1 MGRIDGSGG
10 IAVFRAGVCPLALC
24 SVLTII
30 SFFTADTPLVHTIA
44 FERENA
50 MDNTKELNAVRTMLR
65 RHPGRH
71 TDVPRE
77 TMIRI
82 ILDRRE
88 AVPAACGALAVW
100 TRPESTGRSPK
111 DTVTVRRAESEAG
124 IDWDSPNNIGI
135 KADTFDMLL
144 EDALLTLADYP
155 EIFEVNRVVG
165 ADSRMALPIRMVS
178 TDCIAA
184 LFADNM
190 FRPVPDDID
199 KSCFYDRP
207 FTLLVLPNNKLDPG
221 RYEGRL
227 RKLPSGRTTDMAIAM
242 DLDRRMGIVY
252 GSAYCGSVKKLIF
265 TVMNY
270 YLPGEG
276 ILPLHCSANEGKNGD
291 IALLLGLSGTGK
303 TTLSAVP
310 DRALLGDD
318 EHAWSEYGICN
329 FENGCYAK
337 LINLDPE
344 KEPEIFHA
352 CFHDD
357 DTLEHGAI
365 IENAMMYPNGEFDLD
380 DERFTPNSRGSYP
393 LRYLSN
399 VKESSMGDHPKVIL
413 FLTADANGVL
423 PPVAKLNP
431 EQAMLWFLM
440 GYTSK
445 LAGTETGIVEP
456 KTTFSRFF
464 GEPFMPRNPDVYASM
479 LGDMMKKH
487 RTQVYLINTGWSG
500 GPYGVGKR
508 MDIRLTRKLVN
519 AALNGDLDT
528 VEYTVDPLF
537 HLKIPAAVP
546 GLTDQALLQPKNT
559 WVDKAAFEERAKK
572 LAGQF
577 AAHFDKAYGTKGI
590 DPAVA
595 AQCPGK

>member
-1 MGRIDGSGG
+1 M
-10 IAVFRAGVCPLALC
+10 
-24 SVLTII
+24 
-30 SFFTADTPLVHTIA
+30 
-44 FERENA
+44 N
-50 MDNTKELNAVRTMLR
+50 NTKELKAIQTMMNH
-65 RHPGRH
+65 HPGRH
-71 TDVPRE
+71 TDIPRE

-88 AVPAACGALAVW
+88 AIPARCGALAVW
-100 TRPESTGRSPK
+100 TQPASTGRSPK
-111 DTVTVRRAESEAG
+111 DTVAVRRPESEAG
-124 IDWDSPNNIGI
+124 IDWDSPNNIPI
-135 KADTFDMLL
+135 APDTFDMLL
-144 EDALLTLADYP
+144 EDALSTMADAC

-165 ADSRMALPIRMVS
+165 ADSRMALPVRTIS
-178 TDCIAA
+178 TLCIST

-190 FRPVPDDID
+190 FRPVPEDID
-199 KSCFYDRP
+199 KSCFFKNG
-207 FTLLVLPNNKLDPG
+207 FTLLALPASKLDRD
-221 RYEGRL
+221 RYAGRL
-227 RKLPSGRTTDMAIAM
+227 RTLPDGCTTDMAIAV
-242 DLDRRMGIVY
+242 DFDRRIGIVY

-270 YLPGEG
+270 YLPAEG
-276 ILPLHCSANEGKNGD
+276 ILPLHCSANEGSTGD

-318 EHAWSEYGICN
+318 EHAWSEHGISN

-337 LINLDPE
+337 LINLDPD
-344 KEPEIFHA
+344 KEPEIYSA

-357 DTLEHGAI
+357 DVLEHGAI
-365 IENAMMYPNGEFDLD
+365 IENAMMYPDGEFDLN
-380 DERFTPNSRGSYP
+380 DERYTPNSRGSYP

-399 VKESSMGDHPKVIL
+399 IKPSSVGDHPKVIL

-479 LGDMMKKH
+479 LGAMMKKH
-487 RTQVYLINTGWSG
+487 NTKVFLINTGWSG
-500 GPYGVGKR
+500 GPHGVGKR
-508 MDIRLTRKLVN
+508 MDIRLTRKLVD
-519 AALNGDLDT
+519 AAMSGELDR
-528 VEYTVDPLF
+528 VEYITDSRF
-537 HLKIPAAVP
+537 HLQVPLTAP
-546 GLTDQALLQPKNT
+546 GLTDQTLLQPKNT
-559 WVDKAAFEERAKK
+559 WTDKAAFEARADK

-577 AAHFDKAYGTKGI
+577 AAHFDKAYGGKGI
-590 DPAVA
+590 DPAVT